1 MSDFT
6 FKQVDKNEYETFMEG
21 KSLNIFFKI
30 PDGNRIEDL
39 TIRKIDDEYDDE
51 EYENIKGEPTKAAYF
66 EFTKIEKDNNLV
78 RISPLAGLNFLSKE
92 YIKIG
97 NFLDLGKNSKINV
110 DFKDGASPYFDDLSI
125 ENNKRLSLIFEKSDF
140 EKIEKDELMKK
151 TGLIPSN
158 SSAINEN
165 SNLTITLGDKTIID
179 RIIFCRSSNNPD
191 LENKVDL
198 SKIKYLLCNRSCFYP
213 KTNDFTIA
221 VECDAFKFSQA
232 TLGTEGRSRQ
242 KNGTV
247 CLLKNKYKE
256 EGELNSIVL
265 ESNDLIFEGTSSLIV
280 DTKSLTFETSPKNRS
295 STCRKTNKLR
305 AKDGITLMGARF
317 ENSNIASDHGTITMI
332 DSDLHDAT
340 VHFSD
345 AGDEYSNGVIKDA
358 DIRYSDLKNIN
369 GILTNDLFNCKADNV
384 VFEKESFVKYGP
396 PIRDV
401 KGRWLEL
408 NNIVLKEGAFL
419 KLYDYSN
426 QESPLK
432 KFSNSTIEG
441 KVEIDNDVDYTIESS
456 VLKSGNMK
464 IKAGDKIDKVVIDN
478 SILEGDN
485 VLYNISELSCSEV
498 RDSEL
503 DLKEPAK
510 ISNQLLSFEDIDDY
524 EAYQRA
530 QEPKLEEI
538 KKDVGQITTEDWE
551 VL

>member
-6 FKQVDKNEYETFMEG
+6 FKQIDKNEYETFMEG

-30 PDGNRIEDL
+30 PDGCKIED
-39 TIRKIDDEYDDE
+39 Y
-51 EYENIKGEPTKAAYF
+51 NIKKAEETPTLVGSPSKAAYF
-66 EFTKIEKDNNLV
+66 EFVKAPDEGTDNF
-78 RISPLAGLNFLSKE
+78 ISPLAGLNFLNKNYIRIEEFLSLGDNKE
-92 YIKIG
+92 VNI
-97 NFLDLGKNSKINV
+97 DL
-110 DFKDGASPYFDDLSI
+110 KDGASPCFQGFDFANNRDSTFIFTPSSFKKISEEELNNVGFYSSGISTI
-125 ENNKRLSLIFEKSDF
+125 EGNANLI
-140 EKIEKDELMKK
+140 L
-151 TGLIPSN
+151 
-158 SSAINEN
+158 
-165 SNLTITLGDKTIID
+165 TLGENTLIED
-179 RIIFCRSSNNPD
+179 IFCCGSSSRSG

-198 SKIKYLLCNRSCFYP
+198 SKIRYLDCNSSYFYL
-213 KTNDFTIA
+213 KTNGFTIA
-221 VECDAFKFSQA
+221 VECDIFKFIKA
-232 TLGTEGRSRQ
+232 TLSTEGKAKPS
-242 KNGTV
+242 GTV

-256 EGELNSIVL
+256 KGELNSIVL

-295 STCRKTNKLR
+295 STCRKTVKLS
-305 AKDGITLMGARF
+305 AKDQITLMGARL
-317 ENSNIASDHGTITMI
+317 ENSQIASDNGTITVI
-332 DSDLHDAT
+332 DGDLHDAT
-340 VHFSD
+340 VHFSS
-345 AGDEYSNGVIKDA
+345 AGDESNNGVIKNA
-358 DIRYSDLKNIN
+358 DIRYSDLKEIS
-369 GILTNDLFNCKADNV
+369 GILTDDLFNCKANNV
-384 VFEKESFVKYGP
+384 TFEKESFLKYGP

-408 NNIVLKEGAFL
+408 ENVILKEQASL
-419 KLYDYSN
+419 YLYDYSN

-441 KVEIDNDVDYTIESS
+441 KVEIDNDVDYAIKSS

-485 VLYNISELSCSEV
+485 VLYNVSELTCSEV

-538 KKDVGQITTEDWE
+538 KRDVGKITTEDWE

>member
-538 KKDVGQITTEDWE
+538 KKDVGQITTENWE

>member
-30 PDGNRIEDL
+30 PDGCKIED
-39 TIRKIDDEYDDE
+39 Y
-51 EYENIKGEPTKAAYF
+51 NIKKAEETPTLVGSPSKAAYF
-66 EFTKIEKDNNLV
+66 EFTKTPDEKTANF
-78 RISPLAGLNFLSKE
+78 ISPLAGLNFLNKS
-92 YIKIG
+92 YIKIEE
-97 NFLDLGKNSKINV
+97 FLSLGDNKEVNIDL
-110 DFKDGASPYFDDLSI
+110 KDGASPCFQGFDFANNRDSTFIFTPSSFKKISEEELNKAAFYSSGISTI
-125 ENNKRLSLIFEKSDF
+125 EGN
-140 EKIEKDELMKK
+140 
-151 TGLIPSN
+151 
-158 SSAINEN
+158 A
-165 SNLTITLGDKTIID
+165 NLTLTLGDNTLIED
-179 RIIFCRSSNNPD
+179 IFCCGSSSRSG

-198 SKIKYLLCNRSCFYP
+198 SKIRYLDCNSSYFYP
-213 KTNDFTIA
+213 KTNGFTIA
-221 VECDAFKFSQA
+221 VECDIFKFIKA
-232 TLGTEGRSRQ
+232 TLSTEGKAKPS
-242 KNGTV
+242 GTV
-247 CLLKNKYKE
+247 CLFKNKYKE

-280 DTKSLTFETSPKNRS
+280 DTKGLTFETSPKNKS
-295 STCRKTNKLR
+295 STCRKTVKLS
-305 AKDGITLMGARF
+305 AKDQITLMGARL
-317 ENSNIASDHGTITMI
+317 ENSQVVSDNGALTII
-332 DSDLHDAT
+332 DGDIHDAT

-369 GILTNDLFNCKADNV
+369 GVLTKELFNCNANNV
-384 VFEKESFVKYGP
+384 ILEEESYIKYGSLT
-396 PIRDV
+396 RDV

-408 NNIVLKEGAFL
+408 ENVVLKEQASL
-419 KLYDYSN
+419 YLYDYSN

-441 KVEIDNDVDYTIESS
+441 KVEIDNDVDYTIKSS

-485 VLYNISELSCSEV
+485 VLYNVSELTCSEV

-524 EAYQRA
+524 EAYLKA

>member
-6 FKQVDKNEYETFMEG
+6 FKEVGKNEYETFMEG

-30 PDGNRIEDL
+30 PEGNKIEDL
-39 TIRKIDDEYDDE
+39 NIRKIDDEYDDE

-158 SSAINEN
+158 SSAINGN

-191 LENKVDL
+191 LDNKVDL

-256 EGELNSIVL
+256 KGELNSIIL
-265 ESNDLIFEGTSSLIV
+265 ESNDLILENNSSLIV
-280 DTKSLTFETSPKNRS
+280 DTKSLTFETSPKERN
-295 STCRKTNKLR
+295 TICEKTNKLS
-305 AKDGITLMGARF
+305 AKEQITLMGARLG
-317 ENSNIASDHGTITMI
+317 NAQVASDNGTITII
-332 DSDLHDAT
+332 DGDIHDAT
-340 VHFSD
+340 VHFSN

-369 GILTNDLFNCKADNV
+369 GVLTKELFNCKANNV
-384 VFEKESFVKYGP
+384 ILEEESYIKYGSLT
-396 PIRDV
+396 RDV

-408 NNIVLKEGAFL
+408 ENVVLKEQASL
-419 KLYDYSN
+419 YLYDYSN

-456 VLKSGNMK
+456 VLKSGNIK

-485 VLYNISELSCSEV
+485 VLYNVSELSCSEV

>member
-6 FKQVDKNEYETFMEG
+6 FKQIDKNEYETFMEG

-30 PDGNRIEDL
+30 PDGCKIEDYNIEK
-39 TIRKIDDEYDDE
+39 TE
-51 EYENIKGEPTKAAYF
+51 ETPTLVGSPSKAAYF
-66 EFTKIEKDNNLV
+66 EFIKAPDEETANF
-78 RISPLAGLNFLSKE
+78 ISPLAGLNFLNKS
-92 YIKIG
+92 YIKIEE
-97 NFLDLGKNSKINV
+97 FLSLGDNKEVNIDL
-110 DFKDGASPYFDDLSI
+110 KDGASPCFQGFDFANNRDSTFIFTPSSFKKISEEELNKAAFYSSGISTI
-125 ENNKRLSLIFEKSDF
+125 EGN
-140 EKIEKDELMKK
+140 
-151 TGLIPSN
+151 
-158 SSAINEN
+158 A
-165 SNLTITLGDKTIID
+165 NLTLTLGDNTLIED
-179 RIIFCRSSNNPD
+179 IFCCGSSNRSG

-198 SKIKYLLCNRSCFYP
+198 SKIRYLDCNSSYFYP
-213 KTNDFTIA
+213 KTNGFTIA
-221 VECDAFKFSQA
+221 VECDIFKFIKA
-232 TLGTEGRSRQ
+232 TLSTEGKAKPS
-242 KNGTV
+242 GTV
-247 CLLKNKYKE
+247 CLFKNKYKE

-280 DTKSLTFETSPKNRS
+280 DTKGLTFETSPKNKS
-295 STCRKTNKLR
+295 STCRKTVKLS
-305 AKDGITLMGARF
+305 AKDGITLMGARL
-317 ENSNIASDHGTITMI
+317 ENSQIVSDNGALTII
-332 DSDLHDAT
+332 DGDIHDAT

-369 GILTNDLFNCKADNV
+369 GILTNDLFNCGANNV
-384 VFEKESFVKYGP
+384 TFEKESFVKYGP

-485 VLYNISELSCSEV
+485 VLYNVSELTCSEV